1 MKLHPYQDFAVSHL
15 HRNPR
20 AALWVDMGL
29 GKTLITLSALT
40 PDHLPVLVTAP
51 KRVAENVWHTEVA
64 KWGFDFTIAVAAGD
78 PKKRQAALTSGADI
92 IVIGRDNLADAIPYA
107 SRFKTFVIDESSG
120 FKSRSSNRWKN
131 ARKIEGIKLG
141 KFGGPPIM
149 KYVWQLSGTPSPN
162 GLMDLWSQI
171 FLLDGGE
178 RLGKTLT
185 GFRGRY
191 FAPGRQLANGVVTD
205 WFLRP
210 EADKNIHALLEDICL
225 SMDSDGRIELPP
237 VTYNQVSVPLTPAVL
252 HTYKTMKDTLVV
264 DLALLG
270 EIHSAPNAAVLS
282 SKLSQISA
290 GFMYVDDA
298 DIRGGLYDTLHHE
311 KVKAIQEIVEGTG
324 SPVLV
329 FYRFKAERDMITA
342 AMPGLVHSVDEPDAI
357 ARWNRGELPVLLAH
371 PQSAGHGLN
380 LQHGGHT
387 IVWASL
393 PWSLEE
399 HEQSNK
405 RLARQGQQHPVVIHY
420 LISPNTIDG
429 SILVRLHE
437 KKSVQDALLEHL
449 ESPL

>member
-1 MKLHPYQDFAVSHL
+1 MKLHDYQEIAVEHL

-20 AALWVDMGL
+20 AALFLDMGL
-29 GKTLITLSALT
+29 GKTAITLRALT

-51 KRVAENVWHTEVA
+51 KRVAENVWAKEASIWRPDLTISVA
-64 KWGFDFTIAVAAGD
+64 KGD
-78 PKKRQAALTSGADI
+78 PRQRREALESGADI
-92 IVIGRDNLADAIPYA
+92 VVIGRDNLKDVLPYA
-107 SRFKTFVIDESSG
+107 ATFRTFILDEISG
-120 FKSRSSNRWKN
+120 FKTRGSLRWKT
-131 ARKIEGIKLG
+131 ARKIVGLKLG
-141 KFGGPPIM
+141 KTGGPPTTRYI
-149 KYVWQLSGTPSPN
+149 WGLTGTPSPN
-162 GLMDLWSQI
+162 GLMDLWSQV

-191 FAPGRQLANGVVTD
+191 FLPGRQLANGVITE

-210 EADKNIHALLEDICL
+210 ESDHHIHALLEDICL
-225 SMDSDGRIELPP
+225 SMDSVGRIDLPP
-237 VTYNQVSVPLTPAVL
+237 VTYNQVSVPLPASVL
-252 HTYKTMKDTLVV
+252 KIYRTLKDTLVV

-270 EIHSAPNAAVLS
+270 EIHSAVNAAVLS

-298 DIRGGLYDTLHHE
+298 DIRGGIYDTLHQD
-311 KVKAIQEIVEGTG
+311 KVKAVQEIVEGTG

-342 AMPGLVHSVDEPDAI
+342 AMPGLVHSIDEPDAI

-429 SILVRLHE
+429 SILVRLRE